1 MKFLVLSVVL
11 YLGATLQALG
21 FNHAAYD
28 QLLKSNVTWINP
40 SATEVDY
47 AALMD
52 QQARLQ
58 AYLSSLAAVKKSEF
72 NTWPK
77 PEQLAFLI
85 NAYNAYTLELI
96 LDNYP
101 EIDSIKDIGGFFGSP
116 WDIRFAEL
124 LGGERTLDE
133 IEHKMIRTKR
143 FSEPRIHFAVN
154 CASVG
159 CPALRDE
166 AYTAAKLEAQL
177 KDQTRR
183 FLADRSRNE
192 LDGDTLTITPLFK
205 WYSEDFRGSG
215 GGGVRNFLA
224 DYPVAL
230 GLSKEQKSALL
241 NGKIKLRYSDY
252 DWSLNDKR

>member
-1 MKFLVLSVVL
+1 MKFFVCSVVL
-11 YLGATLQALG
+11 FFGTTLQALG
-21 FNHAAYD
+21 FNHSSYD
-28 QLLKSNVTWINP
+28 QLLKSHITWINS

-47 AALMD
+47 AGLKER
-52 QQARLQ
+52 QAKLQ
-58 AYLSSLAAVKKSEF
+58 AYLGSLAAVKKSEF
-72 NTWPK
+72 NAWSK

-96 LDNYP
+96 LESYP
-101 EIDSIKDIGGFFGSP
+101 EINSIKDIGGFFGSP
-116 WDIRFAEL
+116 WDIRFAPL
-124 LGGERTLDE
+124 LGAERTLDE

-166 AYTAAKLEAQL
+166 AYTALKLDAQL

-183 FLADRSRNE
+183 FLADRSRNA
-192 LDGDTLTITPLFK
+192 LTGDTLTVTPLFK
-205 WYSEDFRGSG
+205 WYSEDFSGSAGSG
-215 GGGVRNFLA
+215 VRGFLA

-230 GLSKEQKSALL
+230 GLLKEQKAALL
-241 NGKIKLRYSDY
+241 SGHLKLRYSDY
-252 DWSLNDKR
+252 DWSLNDER